1 MSNPPDLL
9 YTQEHEWARIEGN
22 VVTVGITEHAQD
34 ALGDIVFVELPEI
47 GQELEESEPFGA
59 VESVK
64 AVSELFSPCEG
75 LVLKVNEELLDA
87 PEQINESPYEEGW
100 IVQLEVEDPVV
111 LERQL
116 MSAEAYDEFLESNE

>member
-9 YTQEHEWARIEGN
+9 YTQEHEWARVEGN

-34 ALGDIVFVELPEI
+34 ALGDIVFVELPEV
-47 GQELEESEPFGA
+47 GQEVEESEPFGA

-75 LVLKVNEELLDA
+75 LILKVNEELLDA

-100 IVQLEVEDPVV
+100 IVQIEVEDPVV

-116 MSAEAYDEFLESNE
+116 MSAEAYDEFLENDD